1 LNVGKV
7 VSWTIVLLLSMCV
20 GMGILLVGCGNTK
33 EENEKIQDLE
43 YTVVADKEIPEE
55 LRVKLEERKSEPF
68 KVTFADSGYIYI
80 CVGYGE
86 QERGGHSI
94 GVKELYLTDN
104 AIYVDTILTGPDS
117 EESKGS
123 GKSYPYIVIKTE
135 YRDESVVFE

>member
-1 LNVGKV
+1 MWLLGMWIVVGIML
-7 VSWTIVLLLSMCV
+7 T
-20 GMGILLVGCGNTK
+20 GCGESK
-33 EENEKIQDLE
+33 EKNVKIQDLE
-43 YTVVADKEIPEE
+43 YTVVADKEVPEE
-55 LRVKLEERKSEPF
+55 LRGKLEERKSEPF

-86 QERGGHSI
+86 QEKGGYSI

-104 AIYVDTILTGPDS
+104 AIYVDTILTGPGAD
-117 EESKGS
+117 EVQGS

>member
-1 LNVGKV
+1 MDGRKGLNWKNVWFISMCIV
-7 VSWTIVLLLSMCV
+7 VSICFT
-20 GMGILLVGCGNTK
+20 GCGDSK
-33 EENEKIQDLE
+33 EKNEKIQDLE
-43 YTVVADKEIPEE
+43 YTVVADKEVPTE
-55 LRVKLEERKSEPF
+55 LRDKLEERKTEPF

-86 QERGGHSI
+86 QERGGYSI

-117 EESKGS
+117 EETKGN

-135 YRDESVVFE
+135 YREESVVFE